1 MELSPIFKEKTN
13 VMLNFPE
20 NVVKNK
26 HDLQEIKIKY
36 YICNRIAA
44 VAQLVE
50 H

>member
-1 MELSPIFKEKTN
+1 MSCSIFPKMCK
-13 VMLNFPE
+13 
-20 NVVKNK
+20 KNK